1 MSALILL
8 VLIVFNFNNIAVCA
22 GGGSCGSCH
31 VILSQELFDAVPP
44 PNDQEKDL
52 LQNVV
57 YGVTP
62 T

>member
-8 VLIVFNFNNIAVCA
+8 VLMPFDVDTVAVCA